1 MGKRDYYEILGVSRT
16 ATKEEIKKAYRKLAL
31 KYHPDRNPGNKEA
44 EEKFKEA
51 AEAYEVLSDDQKR
64 AIYDRYGHDGLK
76 NGAGFS
82 NFHDV
87 NDIFSAFSDIFD
99 DLFGGGFRSS
109 GFSGH
114 SRTRNKG
121 KRGSNLVIT
130 IKLTLKDIRDGI
142 KGKKIKL
149 KKKVKCNECGGT
161 GGTYETCP
169 TCKGSGY
176 VYQRVQS
183 FWGEI
188 HRTSACPTCGGTGQ
202 VLKEACPVCNG
213 TGVVDGEEIITIDV
227 PPGVTKDMQMT
238 MRGKGN
244 AGERGG
250 ISGDLIINFE
260 EIPHPQLKREG
271 INLIYDLTLSI
282 PDAVLG
288 TTVEIPNIDGSAK
301 IKIEPGTPA
310 GKILRL
316 KGKGLPEYGT
326 GRVGDILVKVDLY
339 VPKSITRE
347 EKKLMQ
353 QLQKSKNFSPKER
366 DFFEKIFGSGKKR

>member
-1 MGKRDYYEILGVSRT
+1 MDKRDYYEILGVSRT

-31 KYHPDRNPGNKEA
+31 KYHPDRNPGDKEA

-76 NGAGFS
+76 GGAGFS

-99 DLFGGGFRSS
+99 DLFGGGFRGS
-109 GFSGH
+109 GFRGH
-114 SRTRNKG
+114 SGTKSMG

-142 KGKKIKL
+142 KGKKIKV
-149 KKKVKCNECGGT
+149 KKKVKCDECGGT

-188 HRTSACPTCGGTGQ
+188 HRTSACPTCGGTGK
-202 VLKEACPVCNG
+202 VLKEACPVCHG
-213 TGVVDGEEIITIDV
+213 TGVVDGEEIITVDI
-227 PPGVTKDMQMT
+227 PPGVTEDMQMT
-238 MRGKGN
+238 LRGKGN

-260 EIPHPQLKREG
+260 EVPHPQLKRNG

-288 TTVEIPNIDGSAK
+288 TTVEVPTIDGTAK
-301 IKIEPGTPA
+301 IKIEPGTTA
-310 GKILRL
+310 GKVLRL

-326 GRVGDILVKVDLY
+326 GRVGDILIKVDLF
-339 VPKSITRE
+339 VPKNISRE
-347 EKKLMQ
+347 EKKIMQ
-353 QLQKSKNFSPKER
+353 QLQKSKNFKPKTK
-366 DFFEKIFGSGKKR
+366 DFFDKIFGSGKK